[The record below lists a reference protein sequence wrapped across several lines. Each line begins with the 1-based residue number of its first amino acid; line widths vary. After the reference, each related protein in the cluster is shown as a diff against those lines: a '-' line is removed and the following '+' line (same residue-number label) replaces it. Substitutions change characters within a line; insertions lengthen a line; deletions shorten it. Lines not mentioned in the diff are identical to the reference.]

1 MKKEVAVLV
10 VDDEVKILDIV
21 KSYLEKDGYTALT
34 ATSGKQ
40 ALTLMRQ
47 HPVSMLILDLML
59 PDMTGEEICRTVR
72 ESSNLPI
79 IMMTAKTDE
88 ESIIGGLA
96 LGADDYVTK
105 PFSPRQLM
113 ARVSAALRRSSQLP
127 ARGTGGNLEVDRENR
142 RVSKNGSAVKLT
154 PSEYRILEL
163 LVTTPQKTFSRDE
176 IITAVKTDDY
186 DGFDRTIDSHI
197 KNLRHKIE
205 DDPKAPRFVVTAHG
219 FGYRYGGST

>member
-21 KSYLEKDGYTALT
+21 KSYLEKDGYTVLT

-47 HPVSMLILDLML
+47 RPVSMLILDLML

-88 ESIIGGLA
+88 ESIVGGLA

-127 ARGTGGNLEVDRENR
+127 ARGTRGNLEVDRENR

-219 FGYRYGGST
+219 FGYRYGGSA